1 MMKYII
7 LFYIAISISAC
18 NQSSI
23 DKEHKNKMDLKIL
36 NDSVIELIL
45 TFQSNQDSI
54 LLNHALVLN
63 NKAMALDSSN
73 SNLLYNLNVRA
84 QILAL
89 LNKKKE
95 AFLLKERTLSKD
107 KFNIDRL
114 IYYGQKNR
122 LMGRIDS
129 SEIYFNAA
137 LTQCDKLL
145 VDTFNIDA
153 IIKKAEIYMYQ
164 KKKKEALRIINQA
177 LVKSPKNVLL
187 TTFKENL
194 DQYYEMSN
202 IFFDD
207 IKL

>member
-1 MMKYII
+1 MKNTI
-7 LFYIAISISAC
+7 LCYIAILICAC
-18 NQSSI
+18 SQSGI
-23 DKEHKNKMDLKIL
+23 DKKHENNKDLKIL

-45 TFQSNQDSI
+45 TFQSSQDSI

-84 QILAL
+84 QILTL
-89 LNKKKE
+89 LNKRKE
-95 AFLLKERTLSKD
+95 AFLLKEKTLSKD

-137 LTQCDKLL
+137 LTQCDKLIE
-145 VDTFNIDA
+145 DTFNIDA

-177 LVKSPKNVLL
+177 LVKSPKNVIL

-194 DQYYEMSN
+194 DQYHKMSN
-202 IFFDD
+202 IFLM
-207 IKL
+207 I

>member
-1 MMKYII
+1 MKNTI
-7 LFYIAISISAC
+7 LCYIAILMCAC
-18 NQSSI
+18 NQSGI
-23 DKEHKNKMDLKIL
+23 DKKHENNKDLKIL

-45 TFQSNQDSI
+45 TFQSSQDSI

-95 AFLLKERTLSKD
+95 AFLLKEKTLSKD

-145 VDTFNIDA
+145 EDTFNIDA

-177 LVKSPKNVLL
+177 LVKSPKNVIL

-194 DQYYEMSN
+194 DQYHRMSN
-202 IFFDD
+202 IFLM
-207 IKL
+207 I

>member
-1 MMKYII
+1 MKNTI
-7 LFYIAISISAC
+7 LCYIAILMCAC
-18 NQSSI
+18 NQSGI
-23 DKEHKNKMDLKIL
+23 DKKHENNKDLKIL

-45 TFQSNQDSI
+45 TFQSSQDSI

-137 LTQCDKLL
+137 LTQCDKLIE
-145 VDTFNIDA
+145 DTFNIDA

-177 LVKSPKNVLL
+177 LVKSPKNVIL

-194 DQYYEMSN
+194 DQYHRMSN
-202 IFFDD
+202 IFLM
-207 IKL
+207 I

>member
-1 MMKYII
+1 MKNTI
-7 LFYIAISISAC
+7 LCYIAILMCAC
-18 NQSSI
+18 SQSGI
-23 DKEHKNKMDLKIL
+23 DKKHENNKDLKIP

-45 TFQSNQDSI
+45 TFQSNQDSR

-84 QILAL
+84 QILTL

-95 AFLLKERTLSKD
+95 AFLLKEKTLSKD

-145 VDTFNIDA
+145 EDTLNIDA

-177 LVKSPKNVLL
+177 LVKSPKNVIL

-194 DQYYEMSN
+194 DQYHKMSN
-202 IFFDD
+202 IFLM
-207 IKL
+207 I

>member
-1 MMKYII
+1 MKNTI
-7 LFYIAISISAC
+7 LCYIAILICAC
-18 NQSSI
+18 SQSGI
-23 DKEHKNKMDLKIL
+23 DKKHENNKDLKIL

-84 QILAL
+84 QILTL
-89 LNKKKE
+89 LNKRKE
-95 AFLLKERTLSKD
+95 AFLLKEKTLSKD

-145 VDTFNIDA
+145 EDTFNIDA

-177 LVKSPKNVLL
+177 LVKSPKNVIL

-194 DQYYEMSN
+194 DQYHKMSN
-202 IFFDD
+202 IFLM
-207 IKL
+207 I

>member
-177 LVKSPKNVLL
+177 LVKSPKNVIL

>member
-1 MMKYII
+1 MKNTI
-7 LFYIAISISAC
+7 LCYIAILICAC
-18 NQSSI
+18 NQSGI
-23 DKEHKNKMDLKIL
+23 DKKHENNKDLKIL

-45 TFQSNQDSI
+45 TFQSSQDSI

-89 LNKKKE
+89 QNKKKE

-137 LTQCDKLL
+137 LTQCDKLIE
-145 VDTFNIDA
+145 DTFNIDA

-177 LVKSPKNVLL
+177 LVKSPKNVIL

-194 DQYYEMSN
+194 DQYHRMSN
-202 IFFDD
+202 IFLM
-207 IKL
+207 I

>member
-1 MMKYII
+1 MKNTI
-7 LFYIAISISAC
+7 LCYIAILICAC
-18 NQSSI
+18 SQSGI
-23 DKEHKNKMDLKIL
+23 DKKHENNKDLKIL

-84 QILAL
+84 QILTL

-95 AFLLKERTLSKD
+95 AFLLKEKTLSKD

-137 LTQCDKLL
+137 LTQCDKLIE
-145 VDTFNIDA
+145 DTFNIDA

-177 LVKSPKNVLL
+177 LVKSPKNVIL

-194 DQYYEMSN
+194 DQYHKMSN
-202 IFFDD
+202 IFLM
-207 IKL
+207 I

>member
-1 MMKYII
+1 MKNTI
-7 LFYIAISISAC
+7 LCYIAILICAC
-18 NQSSI
+18 NQSGI
-23 DKEHKNKMDLKIL
+23 DKKHENNKDLKIL

-45 TFQSNQDSI
+45 TFQSSQDSI

-137 LTQCDKLL
+137 LTQCDKLIE
-145 VDTFNIDA
+145 DTFNIDA

-177 LVKSPKNVLL
+177 LVKSPKNVIL

-194 DQYYEMSN
+194 DQYHKMSN
-202 IFFDD
+202 IFLM
-207 IKL
+207 I

>member
-1 MMKYII
+1 MKNTI
-7 LFYIAISISAC
+7 LCYIAILICAC
-18 NQSSI
+18 NQSGI
-23 DKEHKNKMDLKIL
+23 DKKHENNKDLKIL

-137 LTQCDKLL
+137 LTQCDKLIE
-145 VDTFNIDA
+145 DTFNIDA

-177 LVKSPKNVLL
+177 LVKSPKNVIL

-194 DQYYEMSN
+194 DQYHKMSN
-202 IFFDD
+202 IFLM
-207 IKL
+207 I

>member
-1 MMKYII
+1 MKNTI
-7 LFYIAISISAC
+7 LCYIAILICAC
-18 NQSSI
+18 NQSGI
-23 DKEHKNKMDLKIL
+23 DKKHENNKDLKIL

-45 TFQSNQDSI
+45 TFQSSQDSI

-84 QILAL
+84 QILTL

-95 AFLLKERTLSKD
+95 AFLLKEKTLSKD

-145 VDTFNIDA
+145 EDTFNIDA

-177 LVKSPKNVLL
+177 LVKSPKNVIL

-194 DQYYEMSN
+194 DQYHKMSN

>member
-1 MMKYII
+1 MKNTI
-7 LFYIAISISAC
+7 LCYIAILICAC
-18 NQSSI
+18 NQSGI
-23 DKEHKNKMDLKIL
+23 DKKHENNKDLKIL

-45 TFQSNQDSI
+45 TFQSNQDST

-84 QILAL
+84 QTLAL

-107 KFNIDRL
+107 KFNVDRL

-122 LMGRIDS
+122 LIRRMDS

-137 LTQCDKLL
+137 LIQCDKLL
-145 VDTFNIDA
+145 EDTLNIDV

-164 KKKKEALRIINQA
+164 KKKEEALRIINQA
-177 LVKSPKNVLL
+177 LVKSPKNVIL

-194 DQYYEMSN
+194 DQLLRISN
-202 IFFDD
+202 IF
-207 IKL
+207 

>member
-1 MMKYII
+1 MKNTI
-7 LFYIAISISAC
+7 LCYIAILMCAC
-18 NQSSI
+18 SQSGI
-23 DKEHKNKMDLKIL
+23 DKKHENNKDLKIL

-122 LMGRIDS
+122 LIGRMDS

-137 LTQCDKLL
+137 LIQCDKLL
-145 VDTFNIDA
+145 EDTLNIDA

-164 KKKKEALRIINQA
+164 KKRKKH
-177 LVKSPKNVLL
+177 
-187 TTFKENL
+187 
-194 DQYYEMSN
+194 
-202 IFFDD
+202 
-207 IKL
+207 

>member
-1 MMKYII
+1 MKNTI
-7 LFYIAISISAC
+7 LCYIAILICAC
-18 NQSSI
+18 NQSGI
-23 DKEHKNKMDLKIL
+23 DKKHENNKDLKIL

-45 TFQSNQDSI
+45 TFQSSQDSI

-73 SNLLYNLNVRA
+73 SNLLYNLNVRV
-84 QILAL
+84 QILTL

-95 AFLLKERTLSKD
+95 AFLLKGKTLSKD

-145 VDTFNIDA
+145 EDTFNIDA

-177 LVKSPKNVLL
+177 LVKSPKNVIL

-194 DQYYEMSN
+194 DQYHKMSN
-202 IFFDD
+202 IFLM
-207 IKL
+207 I

>member
-1 MMKYII
+1 MKNTI
-7 LFYIAISISAC
+7 LCYIAILMCAC
-18 NQSSI
+18 NQSGI
-23 DKEHKNKMDLKIL
+23 DKKHENNKDLKIL

-63 NKAMALDSSN
+63 NKAMDLDSSN
-73 SNLLYNLNVRA
+73 SNLIYNLNVRA

-89 LNKKKE
+89 QNKKKE

-137 LTQCDKLL
+137 LTQCDKLIE
-145 VDTFNIDA
+145 DTFNIDA

-177 LVKSPKNVLL
+177 LVKSPKNVIL

-194 DQYYEMSN
+194 DQYHRMSN
-202 IFFDD
+202 IFLM
-207 IKL
+207 I

>member
-1 MMKYII
+1 MKNTI
-7 LFYIAISISAC
+7 LFYIAILICAC
-18 NQSSI
+18 NQSGI
-23 DKEHKNKMDLKIL
+23 DKKHENNKDLKIL

-73 SNLLYNLNVRA
+73 SNLIYNLNVRA

-89 LNKKKE
+89 QNKKKE

-145 VDTFNIDA
+145 EDTFNIDA

-177 LVKSPKNVLL
+177 LVKSPKNIVLK
-187 TTFKENL
+187 TFKEDL
-194 DQYYEMSN
+194 DQYYEFSN

-207 IKL
+207 IQL

>member
-1 MMKYII
+1 MKNTI
-7 LFYIAISISAC
+7 LCYIAILICAC
-18 NQSSI
+18 NQSGI
-23 DKEHKNKMDLKIL
+23 DKKHENNKDLKIL

-45 TFQSNQDSI
+45 TFQSSQDSI

-137 LTQCDKLL
+137 LTQCDKLIE
-145 VDTFNIDA
+145 DTFNIDA

-177 LVKSPKNVLL
+177 LVKSPKNVIL

-194 DQYYEMSN
+194 DQYHRMSN
-202 IFFDD
+202 IFLM
-207 IKL
+207 I

>member
-1 MMKYII
+1 M
-7 LFYIAISISAC
+7 
-18 NQSSI
+18 
-23 DKEHKNKMDLKIL
+23 
-36 NDSVIELIL
+36 
-45 TFQSNQDSI
+45 
-54 LLNHALVLN
+54 
-63 NKAMALDSSN
+63 
-73 SNLLYNLNVRA
+73 
-84 QILAL
+84 
-89 LNKKKE
+89 
-95 AFLLKERTLSKD
+95 LKERTLSKD

-122 LMGRIDS
+122 LMGALIHLKY
-129 SEIYFNAA
+129 IFNAA

>member
-1 MMKYII
+1 M
-7 LFYIAISISAC
+7 
-18 NQSSI
+18 
-23 DKEHKNKMDLKIL
+23 
-36 NDSVIELIL
+36 
-45 TFQSNQDSI
+45 
-54 LLNHALVLN
+54 
-63 NKAMALDSSN
+63 
-73 SNLLYNLNVRA
+73 LYNLNVRA

-137 LTQCDKLL
+137 LTQCDKLIE
-145 VDTFNIDA
+145 DTFNIDA

-177 LVKSPKNVLL
+177 LVKSPKNVIL

-194 DQYYEMSN
+194 DQYHRMSN
-202 IFFDD
+202 IFLM
-207 IKL
+207 I

>member
-1 MMKYII
+1 MKNTI
-7 LFYIAISISAC
+7 LCYIAILMCAC
-18 NQSSI
+18 NQSGI
-23 DKEHKNKMDLKIL
+23 DKKHENNKDLKIL

-45 TFQSNQDSI
+45 TFQSSQDSI

-137 LTQCDKLL
+137 LTQCDKLIE
-145 VDTFNIDA
+145 DTFNIDA

-177 LVKSPKNVLL
+177 LVKSPKNVIL

-194 DQYYEMSN
+194 DQYHKMSN
-202 IFFDD
+202 IFLM
-207 IKL
+207 I